1 MENQKLERMGTEPVF
16 GLIMKMSL
24 PAMFSMIVQALY
36 NIIDS
41 MFVSYVGQYA
51 LTAVSLAYPMQF
63 LMIGCAVGTA
73 IGINSLM
80 SRRLG
85 EGKIEEA
92 NKAATY
98 SIVLGVITW
107 IIFAVIGFFF
117 SSSIIG
123 AYTDDPATLEAG
135 TQYLSCVFIFSM
147 GVFIEVNIEK
157 TLQATGNMLFP
168 MLFQLAGA
176 VFNIILDPIFIFGW
190 GFIPAYQTLG
200 AAIATVVGQIIS
212 MIFAVC
218 VLLFKKHSIKVSFKY
233 LKSFDFSI
241 IKDIYLVGIP
251 SIIMQSIGSV
261 MLLGLNGI
269 LAGISAVYVNVL
281 GVYYKLQSF
290 VFMPVFGLT
299 QGVMPIMGY
308 NYGAKN
314 KSRLMQALKYGIIIG
329 GVIMAVGVIVFWII
343 PELLLSIFNADADML
358 NIGTPAMRIISI
370 CFIPAAAGILFA
382 TLFQAVGR
390 GFRSLLMSLL
400 RQLGVILPV
409 AYLLAQIDSSLV
421 WYSFPVA
428 EIVSLCIAL
437 LLFLNLYRKEL
448 KHL

>member
-1 MENQKLERMGTEPVF
+1 MENQKFERMGTEPVF

-73 IGINSLM
+73 IGINSLI